1 MDTEKIFNE
10 IFSFGIKIL
19 YCIIILIICLI
30 TIKISKYLLNRF
42 FSSRLS
48 ENKVFDERKSNT
60 FNSLFNSVLKY
71 GIYFL
76 GFCGILSIFGIPPAS
91 LLAVAG
97 IGTVA
102 LGFGAQSLV
111 KDVLTGFFI
120 LMEDQY
126 GVGDIV
132 EIEGKS
138 GTIEAMSVRTTS
150 IRGFDGSLY
159 IVPNGNI
166 SIVTNMCK
174 GYILAI
180 VDIYVDYKENI
191 DNVISIIKDELEK
204 SKPQLTGLISPPS
217 VLGVVSIKENV
228 ITIRITAECQVK
240 ENYQIERNIK
250 VIIKNRLDK
259 EKIIIPLPQRK
270 IQIIDSQNTLH

>member
-1 MDTEKIFNE
+1 MNTEKLIEE
-10 IFSFGIKIL
+10 ILSIGIKII
-19 YCIIILIICLI
+19 YCIIILTICLI
-30 TIKISKYLLNRF
+30 TIKISKTVLNRF

-71 GIYFL
+71 GVYFL
-76 GFCGILSIFGIPPAS
+76 GFCGILSVFGIPPAS

-138 GTIEAMSVRTTS
+138 GTIESISIRTTC
-150 IRGFDGSLY
+150 IRGFDGSLV
-159 IVPNGNI
+159 IIPNGNI

-180 VDIYVDYKENI
+180 VDIYIDYTENI
-191 DNVISIIKDELEK
+191 DNVISIINNELEK
-204 SKPQLTGLISPPS
+204 ATPMLKGLISPPT
-217 VLGVVSIKENV
+217 VLGVTNIKENIV
-228 ITIRITAECQVK
+228 TIRITAECEVK

-250 VIIKNRLDK
+250 VIIKNRLEK
-259 EKIIIPLPQRK
+259 EKVLIPLPQRK
-270 IQIIDSQNTLH
+270 IQIIEKPKDI